1 VKYDFVKEHAGE
13 FRIASLCRV
22 LRVSRSGYYGWL
34 TRPESARAREDRG
47 LVEHIHAV
55 HLKGRRSY
63 GSVRTWQVLN
73 RNGIRCG
80 KHRVARLR
88 KAQGIEALRTRR
100 FRYRQAAHEQN
111 PPAPNHLQRVFEAKA
126 PNQVW
131 AGDVTYIPTRS
142 GWLYLAVL
150 LDLHSRKVV
159 GWCMRHAPD
168 LGLIQGALEM
178 ALLHRKP
185 NPGLIHHTDRGQ
197 VYRSR
202 VYQDLL
208 AEHGMRMSMSRTGD
222 PYDNAAVESFFSTL
236 KNDLVHHR
244 RYATREEAKQE
255 IFEFIEVFYNRQRAH
270 TYLGYRSPVEFE
282 GTGAVP

>member
-1 VKYDFVKEHAGE
+1 VKEHAGT
-13 FRIASLCRV
+13 FRVMSLCRT
-22 LRVSRSGYYGWL
+22 LGISRSGYYDWL
-34 TRPESARAREDRG
+34 NRPESARTREDRE
-47 LVEHIHAV
+47 LVEHIRAV
-55 HLKGRRSY
+55 HLNGRRSY

-111 PPAPNHLQRVFEAKA
+111 PPAPNHLQRVFDAQA

-131 AGDVTYIPTRS
+131 AGDVTYISTRA

-168 LGLIQGALEM
+168 LALIQGALEM
-178 ALLHRKP
+178 ALLHRQP
-185 NPGLIHHTDRGQ
+185 GPGLIHHTDRGQ

-202 VYQDLL
+202 VYQGLL
-208 AEHGMRMSMSRTGD
+208 AEHGMVMSMSRTGD

-244 RYATREEAKQE
+244 RYATREEARRE

-282 GTGAVP
+282 GAGAVP

>member
-1 VKYDFVKEHAGE
+1 M
-13 FRIASLCRV
+13 FRVVSLCRV
-22 LRVSRSGYYGWL
+22 LRVSRSGYYDWL
-34 TRPESARAREDRG
+34 TRPESVRAQEDRE
-47 LVEHIHAV
+47 LVGHIQRLHA
-55 HLKGRRSY
+55 KARRSY
-63 GSVRTWQVLN
+63 GAVRTWRVLN
-73 RNGIRCG
+73 REGIRCG

-111 PPAPNHLQRVFEAKA
+111 PPAPNHLQRVFEAKV

-131 AGDVTYIPTRS
+131 AGDVTYISTRS

-150 LDLHSRKVV
+150 LDLHSRKVA

-185 NPGLIHHTDRGQ
+185 GPGLIHHTDRGQ

-202 VYQDLL
+202 AYQAILNQ
-208 AEHGMRMSMSRTGD
+208 HGMVMSMSRTGD

-244 RYATREEAKQE
+244 RYATREEARRE
-255 IFEFIEVFYNRQRAH
+255 IFEFFEVFYNRQRAH

>member
-1 VKYDFVKEHAGE
+1 MKEHAGT
-13 FRIASLCRV
+13 FRVMSLCRA
-22 LRVSRSGYYGWL
+22 LGISRSGYYDWL
-34 TRPESARAREDRG
+34 NRPESARTREDRE
-47 LVEHIHAV
+47 LVEHIRAV
-55 HLKGRRSY
+55 HVKGRRSY

-111 PPAPNHLQRVFEAKA
+111 PPAPNHLQRVFDAQA

-131 AGDVTYIPTRS
+131 AGDVTYISTRA

-168 LGLIQGALEM
+168 LALIQGALEM
-178 ALLHRKP
+178 ALLHRQP
-185 NPGLIHHTDRGQ
+185 GPGLIHHTDRGQ

-202 VYQDLL
+202 VYQGLL
-208 AEHGMRMSMSRTGD
+208 AEHGMVMSMSRTGD

-244 RYATREEAKQE
+244 RYATREEARRE

-282 GTGAVP
+282 GAGAVP

>member
-1 VKYDFVKEHAGE
+1 M
-13 FRIASLCRV
+13 FRVASLCRV
-22 LRVSRSGYYGWL
+22 LRVSRSGYYDWL
-34 TRPESARAREDRG
+34 TRPESVRAQEDRE
-47 LVEHIHAV
+47 LVGHIQRLHA
-55 HLKGRRSY
+55 KARRSY
-63 GSVRTWQVLN
+63 GAVRTWRVLN
-73 RNGIRCG
+73 REGIRCG

-88 KAQGIEALRTRR
+88 KGQGIEALRTRR

-111 PPAPNHLQRVFEAKA
+111 PPVPNHLQRVFEARV

-131 AGDVTYIPTRS
+131 AGDVTYISTRS

-185 NPGLIHHTDRGQ
+185 GPGLIHHTDRGQ

-202 VYQDLL
+202 AYQAILNQ
-208 AEHGMRMSMSRTGD
+208 HGMVMSMSRTGD

-244 RYATREEAKQE
+244 RYTTREEARRE

>member
-1 VKYDFVKEHAGE
+1 MKEHAGT
-13 FRIASLCRV
+13 FRVMSLCRA
-22 LRVSRSGYYGWL
+22 LGISRSGYYDWL
-34 TRPESARAREDRG
+34 NRPESARTREDRE
-47 LVEHIHAV
+47 LVEHIRAV
-55 HLKGRRSY
+55 HVKRRRSY

-111 PPAPNHLQRVFEAKA
+111 PPAPNHLQRVFDAQA

-131 AGDVTYIPTRS
+131 AGDVTYISTRA

-168 LGLIQGALEM
+168 LALIQGALEM
-178 ALLHRKP
+178 ALLHRQP
-185 NPGLIHHTDRGQ
+185 GPGLIHHTDRGQ

-202 VYQDLL
+202 VYQGLL
-208 AEHGMRMSMSRTGD
+208 AEHGMVMSMSRTGD

-244 RYATREEAKQE
+244 RYATREEARRE

-282 GTGAVP
+282 GAGAVP